1 MLRRYWNCIT
11 QIQNESI
18 ESMVE
23 ISLEIH
29 FAKDCEKLIGNLEE
43 KGEEKT
49 IHFFGNDWI
58 KNCPREGMKKRR
70 GKKKWVVGRIIC
82 IASKM

>member
-1 MLRRYWNCIT
+1 MLRHYWNCIT

-49 IHFFGNDWI
+49 IHFFGND
-58 KNCPREGMKKRR
+58 
-70 GKKKWVVGRIIC
+70 
-82 IASKM
+82 